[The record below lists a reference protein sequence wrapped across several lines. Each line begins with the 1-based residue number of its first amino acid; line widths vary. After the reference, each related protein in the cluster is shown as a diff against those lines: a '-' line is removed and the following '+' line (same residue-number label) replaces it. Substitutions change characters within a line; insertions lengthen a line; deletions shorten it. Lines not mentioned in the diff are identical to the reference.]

1 MARKTRRNR
10 TTRRVRK
17 GKNILS
23 KTLQKSSAIVKETS
37 KKVMPKVKTGL
48 EDVGSKVI
56 KSSKKSVPY
65 LQRLTRKLFSK
76 FSFGK

>member
-1 MARKTRRNR
+1 MARKTRRTQR
-10 TTRRVRK
+10 TRRVRK
-17 GKNILS
+17 GKNIVS
-23 KTLQKSSAIVKETS
+23 KTLQKSREIVKATS

-65 LQRLTRKLFSK
+65 LQRLTRKIFSK

>member
-10 TTRRVRK
+10 TIRRSKSR
-17 GKNILS
+17 KNIVS
-23 KTLQKSSAIVKETS
+23 KTIQKGTVLVNETS

-48 EDVGSKVI
+48 ENVGSKVI
-56 KSSKKSVPY
+56 KSSKRSIPY

-76 FSFGK
+76 FAF

>member
-10 TTRRVRK
+10 TSRRVRK
-17 GKNILS
+17 GKNIVS
-23 KTLQKSSAIVKETS
+23 KTLQKSSDIVKATS

-65 LQRLTRKLFSK
+65 LQRLTRKIFSK
-76 FSFGK
+76 FSFKK